1 MANERV
7 IPTPAPSDLP
17 TMKILIDGSELNTAY
32 QVVSVDVNKSF
43 NRISGAK
50 IVVIDGDP
58 ATEDFPISNTDDFKP
73 GNEIEVQAGYHQS
86 NETIFKG
93 IIIKHG
99 LKVRKFK
106 PSLLVIEAKDKAV
119 KMTVGRKGLIY
130 YDSTDSEIIEE
141 VIGNYGLEKDVEST
155 DLQHKEM
162 VQHYSTDWDFVASRA
177 DMNSQIVLPDDGKL
191 IVKKPDTS
199 SDAVLTLVYGS
210 TMMEFEAEM
219 DARTQLESVKS
230 HSWLYK
236 DQEFIEEEAS
246 DPGVVENGNISSS
259 DLADVIGLSEYTLKH
274 SGNVEDAEIKSWADA
289 KNIKSKIARI
299 TGRVKFQG
307 FAGVKPGDMIELK
320 GVGDRFNGNVLVSGI
335 RHQINPENWETDVQ
349 FGYSDMWF
357 YNKEDIVD
365 RPAAGLVPNI
375 YGLQIGVAVQLEED
389 PDGENRVL
397 VKIPVIDNENN
408 GLWARVA
415 TLDAGDNRGSFFL
428 PEIGDEV
435 IVGFI
440 NDDPRDPVILGMVN
454 SSAKP
459 APLTA
464 EDANNEKGFVTRSEM
479 KMIFNDEKKS
489 WTLETPAGKKI
500 TVDEDEGVI
509 TIEDENGNKATFNT
523 DGITIESAKDLILK
537 AVGDV
542 KIEGTNI
549 TISANAQ
556 FKAEGSAGA
565 EMSTGAAAVL
575 KGSVVQIN

>member
-17 TMKILIDGSELNTAY
+17 TMKILIDGSELNSAY
-32 QVVSVDVNKSF
+32 QIVSVDVNKAF
-43 NRISGAK
+43 NKISGAR

-73 GNEIEVQAGYHQS
+73 GNKIEVQAGYHS
-86 NETIFKG
+86 DNETIFKG

-106 PSLLVIEAKDKAV
+106 PSLLVIEAKDETV
-119 KMTVGRKGLIY
+119 KMTIGRKGLIY
-130 YDSTDSEIIEE
+130 YDSTDSAIIEE

-155 DLQHKEM
+155 SLEHKEM
-162 VQHYSTDWDFVASRA
+162 VQHYSTDWDFIVSRA
-177 DMNSQIVLPDDGKL
+177 DTNSKFVLPDDGKL
-191 IVKKPDTS
+191 IIKKPDTGA
-199 SDAVLTLVYGS
+199 DAVLTLVYGS

-219 DARTQLESVKS
+219 DSRTQLESIKS
-230 HSWLYK
+230 HSWNYK

-246 DPGVVENGNISSS
+246 DPGVTENGNISSS
-259 DLADVIGLSEYTLKH
+259 DLAKVIGLSEYSLKH
-274 SGNVEDAEIKSWADA
+274 SGNVADAELKNWADS
-289 KNIKSKIARI
+289 KDIKSKYARI
-299 TGRVKFQG
+299 KGRVKFQG
-307 FAGVKPGDMIELK
+307 FAGIKPGNMIELK
-320 GVGDRFNGNVLVSGI
+320 GVGERFNGNVLITGI

-349 FGYSDMWF
+349 FGYSDEWF
-357 YNKEDIVD
+357 YKNEDIVD
-365 RPAAGLVPNI
+365 KPAAGLVPSI
-375 YGLQIGVAVQLEED
+375 YGLQIGVATQLEED

-415 TLDAGDNRGSFFL
+415 TLDAGNNRGSFFL

-435 IVGFI
+435 IVGFV

-464 EDANNEKGFVTRSEM
+464 SDDNHEKGFVTRSEM
-479 KMIFNDEKKS
+479 KMIFNDDKIS

-500 TVDEDEGVI
+500 TIDEDQGLI
-509 TIEDENGNKATFNT
+509 TIEDETGNKAEFSS
-523 DGITIESAKDLILK
+523 DGIVIESAKDLTLK
-537 AVGDV
+537 ATGDV
-542 KIEGTNI
+542 KVEGTNI
-549 TISANAQ
+549 TIAANAQ

-565 EMSTGAAAVL
+565 EMSTSASAVV